1 MATKKATGVAAVR
14 GTRDLWAKDLAAQQH
29 VVSIMQST
37 CSRYGYSPVQTPMIE
52 STDLY
57 MRSLGTTSDIVSKEM
72 YTFPDNSNNSL
83 TLRPEGTAGIEYLGS
98 NGPHIDI
105 DVLAM
110 ANDVVNALGLDLTL
124 HINTLG
130 CVDSRKA
137 YRSTLTAFLDP
148 LKHELSA
155 DSQQRVLRIL
165 DSKDSRDK
173 ELLQDAP
180 RLLDSLT
187 KGARTVHCHTVFE
200 FVDSSSGLACLA
212 GGCYDHLVEALGGPA
227 MSCVGWA
234 AGVDRLTALGPV
246 RPPPPTQIAMIPVGN
261 AGVSAIQLAAA
272 LRQAG
277 HFVHWI
283 EFPQLKKQ
291 LKLADQFGCTYAI
304 LLGQDELDQGYVTLK
319 DLGGRTQQTL
329 PAENVVAYFDQ
340 LLA

>member
-37 CSRYGYSPVQTPMIE
+37 CSRYGYAPVQTPMIE

-57 MRSLGTTSDIVSKEM
+57 MRSLGTTSDIVSKRGRYREFQQFGKM
-72 YTFPDNSNNSL
+72 
-83 TLRPEGTAGIEYLGS
+83 RIEYLGS

-155 DSQQRVLRIL
+155 DSQQRLTRGSVLRIL

-187 KGARTVHCHTVFE
+187 KGARTVH
-200 FVDSSSGLACLA
+200 S
-212 GGCYDHLVEALGGPA
+212 
-227 MSCVGWA
+227 
-234 AGVDRLTALGPV
+234 
-246 RPPPPTQIAMIPVGN
+246 
-261 AGVSAIQLAAA
+261 
-272 LRQAG
+272 
-277 HFVHWI
+277 
-283 EFPQLKKQ
+283 
-291 LKLADQFGCTYAI
+291 FG
-304 LLGQDELDQGYVTLK
+304 
-319 DLGGRTQQTL
+319 
-329 PAENVVAYFDQ
+329 
-340 LLA
+340 

>member
-187 KGARTVHCHTVFE
+187 KGARTVH
-200 FVDSSSGLACLA
+200 
-212 GGCYDHLVEALGGPA
+212 
-227 MSCVGWA
+227 W
-234 AGVDRLTALGPV
+234 
-246 RPPPPTQIAMIPVGN
+246 
-261 AGVSAIQLAAA
+261 
-272 LRQAG
+272 
-277 HFVHWI
+277 
-283 EFPQLKKQ
+283 
-291 LKLADQFGCTYAI
+291 FG
-304 LLGQDELDQGYVTLK
+304 
-319 DLGGRTQQTL
+319 
-329 PAENVVAYFDQ
+329 
-340 LLA
+340 

>member
-37 CSRYGYSPVQTPMIE
+37 CSRYGYAPVQTPMIE

-155 DSQQRVLRIL
+155 DSQQRLTRGSVLRIL

-187 KGARTVHCHTVFE
+187 KGARTMV
-200 FVDSSSGLACLA
+200 
-212 GGCYDHLVEALGGPA
+212 
-227 MSCVGWA
+227 
-234 AGVDRLTALGPV
+234 
-246 RPPPPTQIAMIPVGN
+246 PVGN
-261 AGVSAIQLAAA
+261 VGVSAIQLAAA
-272 LRQAG
+272 LRRAG
-277 HFVHWI
+277 HVVHWI

>member
-37 CSRYGYSPVQTPMIE
+37 CSRYGYAPVQTPMIE

-83 TLRPEGTAGIEYLGS
+83 TLRPEGTAGVVRSMLSNGLQYAGPHKVSYSGSMFRYERPQRGRYREFQQFGRMRIEYLGS

-155 DSQQRVLRIL
+155 DSQQR
-165 DSKDSRDK
+165 
-173 ELLQDAP
+173 
-180 RLLDSLT
+180 
-187 KGARTVHCHTVFE
+187 
-200 FVDSSSGLACLA
+200 
-212 GGCYDHLVEALGGPA
+212 
-227 MSCVGWA
+227 
-234 AGVDRLTALGPV
+234 
-246 RPPPPTQIAMIPVGN
+246 
-261 AGVSAIQLAAA
+261 
-272 LRQAG
+272 
-277 HFVHWI
+277 
-283 EFPQLKKQ
+283 
-291 LKLADQFGCTYAI
+291 
-304 LLGQDELDQGYVTLK
+304 
-319 DLGGRTQQTL
+319 
-329 PAENVVAYFDQ
+329 
-340 LLA
+340 